1 MLEKGETEHSRDVSF
16 VHLCWGDQPRGT
28 KMARWVEIDTRR
40 DASARQ
46 RQASPRHRGRKCVDL
61 QLMLYNC
68 CYADGTYT
76 YYTLPLLSLVPPPQ
90 RLSMVAV
97 FYCTYCTL
105 CVPAFARWL
114 ANPSL
119 PVPVPVPVPFP
130 TSRRYLATDQV
141 PFLYHTS
148 PSFPSHTPPPALP
161 VAQLTRTSRSC
172 VSLLSLFITNA
183 IIDDIHLPSS
193 IITLPRLSIQLDH
206 AV

>member
-1 MLEKGETEHSRDVSF
+1 MLGRKRGGVRPKVLEKGETEHSRDVSF

-90 RLSMVAV
+90 RLSVVAV
-97 FYCTYCTL
+97 FYCTYCTFMCASFCPL
-105 CVPAFARWL
+105 ACKSLSPCACACAFSHFSEVPD
-114 ANPSL
+114 
-119 PVPVPVPVPFP
+119 
-130 TSRRYLATDQV
+130 Y
-141 PFLYHTS
+141 
-148 PSFPSHTPPPALP
+148 
-161 VAQLTRTSRSC
+161 
-172 VSLLSLFITNA
+172 
-183 IIDDIHLPSS
+183 
-193 IITLPRLSIQLDH
+193 
-206 AV
+206 